1 MRSDI
6 ADWSPNLH
14 NTFSY
19 FTVKKLPEYKDDAMR
34 VLDILFN
41 KTEHNSYFAKNV
53 FGSKQKIT
61 QAKNPTLYLV
71 VLTWLRQLQQCFY
84 EYNEV
89 NMAKDW
95 NRHGRYCGT
104 TTKVAQNAPTLS
116 NINMSP
122 VRSDK
127 KNIVSDLSY
136 FIPNEDRKDVVA
148 SLKQWAAM
156 LLKPDIPMI
165 LKEENMDEDT
175 RERFSC
181 AKKPS
186 EFSITKMD
194 YKNTESEEADDE
206 PTFNTSPDKH
216 KNKTNKELLQNI
228 STGLVNILTVALKKK
243 GNNKKLKVGEVS
255 ELENVTETVSSFVAF
270 VNKTRSTKFNN
281 LQDMNDYYQE
291 KAQLTT
297 ENNMRRRLD
306 MEDSDDS
313 SDSSISDDTSS
324 SESTGNK
331 KAKAKKRKPN

>member
-1 MRSDI
+1 
-6 ADWSPNLH
+6 
-14 NTFSY
+14 
-19 FTVKKLPEYKDDAMR
+19 
-34 VLDILFN
+34 
-41 KTEHNSYFAKNV
+41 
-53 FGSKQKIT
+53 
-61 QAKNPTLYLV
+61 
-71 VLTWLRQLQQCFY
+71 
-84 EYNEV
+84 
-89 NMAKDW
+89 MAKDW

-136 FIPNEDRKDVVA
+136 FKPNEDRKNKRA
-148 SLKQWAAM
+148 LLEQRAAM
-156 LLKPDIPMI
+156 LFKPDIPMI

-175 RERFSC
+175 RERFSR

-186 EFSITKMD
+186 EFSITEMD
-194 YKNTESEEADDE
+194 YKNTVSEEADNE
-206 PTFNTSPDKH
+206 PTFNTSPNKH
-216 KNKTNKELLQNI
+216 KSKTNEELLQNI
-228 STGLVNILTVALKKK
+228 STGSTNILMVASKKK

-255 ELENVTETVSSFVAF
+255 ELENVTETVSFVAF

-281 LQDMNDYYQE
+281 LQDMNDYYKE

-297 ENNMRRRLD
+297 ENNKRRRLD

-313 SDSSISDDTSS
+313 LDSSISDDTSS
-324 SESTGNK
+324 SESSGNK